1 MQTENVL
8 IVLFAWF
15 ETAAAPIWSQS
26 TDKLNDF
33 MCSNCVFS
41 HPIWAVCHWA
51 HIFAIPKV
59 LTKLVKF
66 LFISSFFVCW
76 TVSDETF
83 PFRYACKKLY
93 HDLQTYL
100 FDLKSPFIHPILC
113 LRKVY
118 LSPDLRLHMP
128 KKIILKHFAIAVVSP
143 ECLPL
148 PAGSKTCLMLSTKR
162 NFLLAV
168 FSSYLR
174 PKNDQS
180 KLSEWAISSECK

>member
-100 FDLKSPFIHPILC
+100 FDLKSPFIHSVLFTQSVFVAGSSSPHAKNNNIKTLC
-113 LRKVY
+113 NCCCFARMFATSSRKQNVPNVIDQTEY
-118 LSPDLRLHMP
+118 SAGGFFLVLAP
-128 KKIILKHFAIAVVSP
+128 KKW
-143 ECLPL
+143 
-148 PAGSKTCLMLSTKR
+148 SK
-162 NFLLAV
+162 
-168 FSSYLR
+168 
-174 PKNDQS
+174 
-180 KLSEWAISSECK
+180 

>member
-1 MQTENVL
+1 M
-8 IVLFAWF
+8 
-15 ETAAAPIWSQS
+15 
-26 TDKLNDF
+26 
-33 MCSNCVFS
+33 
-41 HPIWAVCHWA
+41 
-51 HIFAIPKV
+51 
-59 LTKLVKF
+59 KF
-66 LFISSFFVCW
+66 LFISSFFVCC

-162 NFLLAV
+162 NFLPAV

-180 KLSEWAISSECK
+180 KLSEWAISSECKQKHAKQRASLGAKCCGANLPRCKNRAREKTIII